1 MSKPTKVL
9 RAFFGMVILLFVA
22 VIAVSALS
30 ANNSIGA
37 LIGVFI
43 LVVLPFG
50 NIGYSMVFN
59 RPEEGSFS
67 PITLYVYGALI
78 AALGVFGVLMGEL
91 LTIWS
96 LGLSAGCFQLARHKT
111 RSAKIASE

>member
-1 MSKPTKVL
+1 MNKTTKII
-9 RAFFGMVILLFVA
+9 RAFLGLVILLFIA
-22 VIAVSALS
+22 VIAVLVLS

-37 LIGVFI
+37 LIGIFI

-50 NIGYSMVFN
+50 NIGYSMIFR

-67 PITLYVYGALI
+67 PFTLYFYSALI
-78 AALGVFGVLMGEL
+78 AALGIFGVLIGEP

-96 LGLSAGCFQLARHKT
+96 LGLSAGCFQLARYKT
-111 RSAKIASE
+111 KLAKRARE